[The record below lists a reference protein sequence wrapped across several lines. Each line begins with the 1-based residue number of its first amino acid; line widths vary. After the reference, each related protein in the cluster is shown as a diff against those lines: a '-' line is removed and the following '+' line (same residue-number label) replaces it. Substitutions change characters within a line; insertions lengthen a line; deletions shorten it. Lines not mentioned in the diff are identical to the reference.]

1 MRKQSPNTYGF
12 TTTPAAVSLAR
23 IAQEAKPKQKFIVV
37 HSKNVVTGLEEVAVM
52 IRKDAL
58 PTVKEGFTVL
68 GDPVGKTNWGQLVSG
83 FKYVVHTDKDARK
96 LLNKAKADLQKLKNY
111 CLNRV
116 VRVQVEAI

>member
-37 HSKNVVTGLEEVAVM
+37 HSKNVVTGREEVAVM

-58 PTVKEGFTVL
+58 PTAKEGFTVL